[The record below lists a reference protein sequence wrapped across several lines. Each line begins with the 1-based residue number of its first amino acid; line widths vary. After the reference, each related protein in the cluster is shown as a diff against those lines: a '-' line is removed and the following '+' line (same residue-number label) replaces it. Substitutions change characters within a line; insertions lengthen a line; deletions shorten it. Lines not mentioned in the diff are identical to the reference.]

1 MKIGIQIT
9 SDSGSHKLTAT
20 LVDNSSA
27 TAFYN
32 ILKKAPV
39 TIKMSDYSNFEK
51 YGPIG
56 TSLPRN
62 DTQITTTAGD
72 IILYQGNQIAVYY
85 DTNSWNFTRLGKVD
99 GVTQAELKRI
109 LGKGDVTAVFSVMEQ
124 NEMLLK
130 KIILI
135 LEALLMTAFVMAEE
149 KPMKKNADTIRLN
162 SGFNMRRTQE
172 RASRVFDKQKLADT
186 IQLNSGF
193 EMPVLG
199 LGTWTLTGETCE
211 NAVYVAL
218 KSGYRLID
226 TAKYYGNER
235 EVGNAIRRAIKDGI
249 CKREEIFVTTKLVP
263 WSNNPD
269 LDIDDSLKQLGL
281 SYIDLCLLHQHG
293 SDSGDDAVYKAMIR
307 AAKDGKIRSIGIS
320 NFYTEKTVSHFINDF
335 EIPPAVIQN
344 ENHLKYQNNSLRD
357 WADKKGI
364 YIESYYPFGGRG
376 HTKEHLQNETVL
388 EIARAHGKSAAQ
400 IIVRWHLQSGYI
412 TIPGS
417 SNPAHI
423 AENFDVWDFEL
434 TENEM
439 KKLNALDTG
448 RRYENW

>member
-1 MKIGIQIT
+1 
-9 SDSGSHKLTAT
+9 
-20 LVDNSSA
+20 
-27 TAFYN
+27 
-32 ILKKAPV
+32 
-39 TIKMSDYSNFEK
+39 
-51 YGPIG
+51 
-56 TSLPRN
+56 
-62 DTQITTTAGD
+62 
-72 IILYQGNQIAVYY
+72 
-85 DTNSWNFTRLGKVD
+85 
-99 GVTQAELKRI
+99 
-109 LGKGDVTAVFSVMEQ
+109 
-124 NEMLLK
+124 
-130 KIILI
+130 
-135 LEALLMTAFVMAEE
+135 
-149 KPMKKNADTIRLN
+149 
-162 SGFNMRRTQE
+162 
-172 RASRVFDKQKLADT
+172 
-186 IQLNSGF
+186 
-193 EMPVLG
+193 MPVLG

-211 NAVYVAL
+211 NAVYAAL
-218 KSGYRLID
+218 KSGFRLID

-235 EVGNAIRRAIKDGI
+235 EVGNAIRCAIKDGI

-269 LDIDDSLKQLGL
+269 RDIDDSLKQLGL

-293 SDSGDDAVYKAMIR
+293 SASGDEAVYKAMIC
-307 AAKDGKIRSIGIS
+307 AVKSGKIRSIGIS

-357 WADKKGI
+357 WAAKKGI

-439 KKLNALDTG
+439 KKLNALNTG

>member
-1 MKIGIQIT
+1 
-9 SDSGSHKLTAT
+9 
-20 LVDNSSA
+20 
-27 TAFYN
+27 
-32 ILKKAPV
+32 
-39 TIKMSDYSNFEK
+39 
-51 YGPIG
+51 
-56 TSLPRN
+56 
-62 DTQITTTAGD
+62 
-72 IILYQGNQIAVYY
+72 
-85 DTNSWNFTRLGKVD
+85 
-99 GVTQAELKRI
+99 
-109 LGKGDVTAVFSVMEQ
+109 
-124 NEMLLK
+124 MLLK
-130 KIILI
+130 KLFLI
-135 LEALLMTAFVMAEE
+135 FAVLLMTDLIAAKENRTV
-149 KPMKKNADTIRLN
+149 KLN
-162 SGFNMRRTQE
+162 SGY
-172 RASRVFDKQKLADT
+172 
-186 IQLNSGF
+186 

-211 NAVYVAL
+211 NAVYAAL

-235 EVGNAIRRAIKDGI
+235 EVGNAIHRATKDGI

-293 SDSGDDAVYKAMIR
+293 STSGDDAVYQAMCK
-307 AAKDGKIRSIGIS
+307 AAKSGKIRSIGIS
-320 NFYTEKTVSHFINDF
+320 NFYTEKTVSHFIKDF

-357 WADKKGI
+357 WAAKKGI

-376 HTKEHLQNETVL
+376 HTTEHLQNETVL

-400 IIVRWHLQSGYI
+400 LIVRWHLQSGYI
-412 TIPGS
+412 AIPGS
-417 SNPAHI
+417 SNPDHI

>member
-1 MKIGIQIT
+1 
-9 SDSGSHKLTAT
+9 
-20 LVDNSSA
+20 
-27 TAFYN
+27 
-32 ILKKAPV
+32 
-39 TIKMSDYSNFEK
+39 
-51 YGPIG
+51 
-56 TSLPRN
+56 
-62 DTQITTTAGD
+62 
-72 IILYQGNQIAVYY
+72 
-85 DTNSWNFTRLGKVD
+85 
-99 GVTQAELKRI
+99 
-109 LGKGDVTAVFSVMEQ
+109 
-124 NEMLLK
+124 MLLK
-130 KIILI
+130 KLFLI
-135 LEALLMTAFVMAEE
+135 FAVLLMTDLITAKENRTV
-149 KPMKKNADTIRLN
+149 KLN
-162 SGFNMRRTQE
+162 SGY
-172 RASRVFDKQKLADT
+172 
-186 IQLNSGF
+186 
-193 EMPVLG
+193 EMPTLG
-199 LGTWTLTGETCE
+199 LGTWTLTGASCE
-211 NAVYVAL
+211 NAVYAAL

-226 TAKYYGNER
+226 TAKYYGNES

-269 LDIDDSLKQLGL
+269 RDIDDSLKQLGL

-293 SDSGDDAVYKAMIR
+293 SASGDDAVYKAMIR
-307 AAKDGKIRSIGIS
+307 AVKDGKIRSIGIS
-320 NFYTEKTVSHFINDF
+320 NFYTEKTVSHFFIKDF

-357 WADKKGI
+357 WAAKKGI

-400 IIVRWHLQSGYI
+400 IIVRWHLQSSYI
-412 TIPGS
+412 AIPGS

-434 TENEM
+434 TVNEM

>member
-1 MKIGIQIT
+1 MVK
-9 SDSGSHKLTAT
+9 
-20 LVDNSSA
+20 
-27 TAFYN
+27 
-32 ILKKAPV
+32 
-39 TIKMSDYSNFEK
+39 
-51 YGPIG
+51 
-56 TSLPRN
+56 
-62 DTQITTTAGD
+62 
-72 IILYQGNQIAVYY
+72 
-85 DTNSWNFTRLGKVD
+85 
-99 GVTQAELKRI
+99 
-109 LGKGDVTAVFSVMEQ
+109 
-124 NEMLLK
+124 
-130 KIILI
+130 
-135 LEALLMTAFVMAEE
+135 
-149 KPMKKNADTIRLN
+149 LN
-162 SGFNMRRTQE
+162 SGY
-172 RASRVFDKQKLADT
+172 
-186 IQLNSGF
+186 

-211 NAVYVAL
+211 NAVYAAL

-226 TAKYYGNER
+226 TAKYYGNES

-269 LDIDDSLKQLGL
+269 RDIDDSLKQLGL

-293 SDSGDDAVYKAMIR
+293 SASGDDAVYKAMIR
-307 AAKDGKIRSIGIS
+307 AVKDGKIRSIGIS
-320 NFYTEKTVSHFINDF
+320 NFYTEKTVSHFIKDF

-344 ENHLKYQNNSLRD
+344 ENHLKYQNNALRD
-357 WADKKGI
+357 WAAKKGI
-364 YIESYYPFGGRG
+364 FIESYYPFGGRG
-376 HTKEHLQNETVL
+376 HTKEHLQNPVVL
-388 EIARAHGKSAAQ
+388 EIATAHKKTAAQ

-423 AENFDVWDFEL
+423 AENFDVWNFEL